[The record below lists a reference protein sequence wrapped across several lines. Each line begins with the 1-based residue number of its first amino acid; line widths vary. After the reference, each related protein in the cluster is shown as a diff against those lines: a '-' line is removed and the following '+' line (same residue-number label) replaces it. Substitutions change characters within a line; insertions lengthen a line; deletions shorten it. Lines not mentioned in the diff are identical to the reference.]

1 MKQAI
6 LSLILAW
13 AALSS
18 VRAGP
23 LEDGVAAF
31 DRGNYATALGLLRP
45 LASQGDA
52 SAQFYVGYMSESGRG
67 VPQDYVEAASW
78 YLKAAEQGDAQ
89 AQGRLGSMYYDGR
102 GVPQDFAEAAKWDRK
117 AAEYGETSA
126 QLDLAIL
133 YASGQGVPQD
143 YVQAHKWANLAAA
156 GSLPSQTEF
165 RAKAIKF
172 RSFVAA
178 KMTPAQIADAQ
189 RLASEWKPVSV
200 PLQ

>member
-1 MKQAI
+1 MGQAI
-6 LSLILAW
+6 LGLILAC
-13 AALSS
+13 AAVGS
-18 VRAGP
+18 VSAGP
-23 LEDGVAAF
+23 REDGIAAF

-52 SAQFYVGYMSESGRG
+52 SAQFYVGYMNEFGKG
-67 VPQDYVEAASW
+67 VPQDYAEAVKW
-78 YLKAAEQGDAQ
+78 YLKAAEQGDAE

-102 GVPQDFAEAAKWDRK
+102 GVPQDYAEAAKWDRK
-117 AAEYGETSA
+117 AAEYGEISA

-133 YASGQGVPQD
+133 YYSGQGVPQD

-156 GSLPSQTEF
+156 GSLASQTEF

-178 KMTPAQIADAQ
+178 KMTPAQIAEAQ

-200 PLQ
+200 PMQ